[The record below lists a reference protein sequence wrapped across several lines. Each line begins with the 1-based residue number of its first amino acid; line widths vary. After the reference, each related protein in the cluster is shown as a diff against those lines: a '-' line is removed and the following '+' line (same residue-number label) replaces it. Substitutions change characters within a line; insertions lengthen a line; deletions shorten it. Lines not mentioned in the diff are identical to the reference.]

1 MLFELIEN
9 PIFISAFLL
18 SMFFVSGINKIFS
31 FQETV
36 DSLTNK
42 IPFEIFSN
50 LVINLVIMLVI
61 LLEII
66 APLLIIY
73 YFISGNYK
81 KYAYYSV
88 VSLSIFTILATILYH
103 PPKFSY
109 KKSLGFW
116 SNMTLFGGLLLLA
129 KFINQRGKITMI

>member
-1 MLFELIEN
+1 MLVKLIEN
-9 PIFISAFLL
+9 PIFVSVFLL

-50 LVINLVIMLVI
+50 LVIVLVI

-88 VSLSIFTILATILYH
+88 ISLCIFTILATILYH

-116 SNMTLFGGLLLLA
+116 ANMTLVGGLLLLA
-129 KFINQRGKITMI
+129 KYINQPDKITMI

>member
-1 MLFELIEN
+1 MLVKLIEN
-9 PIFISAFLL
+9 PIFVSVFLL
-18 SMFFVSGINKIFS
+18 SMFFVSGIDKIFS

-36 DSLTNK
+36 DSLTKK
-42 IPFEIFSN
+42 IPFKISTD
-50 LVINLVIMLVI
+50 LVIVFVI

-81 KYAYYSV
+81 KYAYYSAI
-88 VSLSIFTILATILYH
+88 SLCIFTILATILYH
-103 PPKFSY
+103 PPKFPY

-116 SNMTLFGGLLLLA
+116 ANMTLVGGLLLLA
-129 KFINQRGKITMI
+129 KCINQR

>member
-1 MLFELIEN
+1 MLVELIEN
-9 PIFISAFLL
+9 PIFISVFLL

-42 IPFEIFSN
+42 VPFST
-50 LVINLVIMLVI
+50 LVNTLALVLVI

-66 APLLIIY
+66 APLLVIY
-73 YFISGNYK
+73 YFITGNYK

-88 VSLSIFTILATILYH
+88 ISLCIFTILATILYH
-103 PPKFSY
+103 PPKFLY

-116 SNMTLFGGLLLLA
+116 ANMTLVGGLLLLA
-129 KFINQRGKITMI
+129 KCINQRDKITMI

>member
-1 MLFELIEN
+1 MLVKLIEN
-9 PIFISAFLL
+9 PIFVSVFLL
-18 SMFFVSGINKIFS
+18 SMFFVSGIDKIFS

-42 IPFEIFSN
+42 IPFEISSILVN
-50 LVINLVIMLVI
+50 LVIVFVI

-88 VSLSIFTILATILYH
+88 ISLCIFTILATILYH
-103 PPKFSY
+103 PPKFPY

-116 SNMTLFGGLLLLA
+116 ANMTLVGGLLLLA
-129 KFINQRGKITMI
+129 KCINQR